1 MKMAEVCNVFSDV
14 GMKKVSSVLAS
25 GNILFSSDKNISDLK
40 MILEK
45 AMSKYF
51 NYEAF
56 LFLKTEEEIE
66 EIFEKNPF
74 SKAENLHVY
83 SFIGIE
89 GVEIILLEEFK
100 NSKKTEFEEAKII
113 NGNFYWQVPK
123 GNTLDSSFGKVLGRK
138 KLKDKMTSRNI
149 NTLEK
154 ILKKFQ

>member
-56 LFLKTEEEIE
+56 LFLKTEEEVE
-66 EIFEKNPF
+66 EIFKKNPF

-89 GVEIILLEEFK
+89 GVEITKKAI
-100 NSKKTEFEEAKII
+100 NSFFIGIEKRHLQ
-113 NGNFYWQVPK
+113 NG
-123 GNTLDSSFGKVLGRK
+123 
-138 KLKDKMTSRNI
+138 
-149 NTLEK
+149 
-154 ILKKFQ
+154 